1 MLFVDGSENKVGIG
15 TNTPVAVLHVS
26 GNIWASGSSGHITAS
41 GNISASGDLVV
52 QNITASG
59 NISASGTIKA
69 LSYNIGNYNLANIN
83 GSELRHGFDSTLTS
97 FMYGKDGTEAHYFNG
112 NVTASGI

>member
-1 MLFVDGSENKVGIG
+1 MPNWKKVI
-15 TNTPVAVLHVS
+15 VS
-26 GNIWASGSSGHITAS
+26 GSNAILNH
-41 GNISASGDLVV
+41 
-52 QNITASG
+52 ITASG
-59 NISASGTIKA
+59 NISASGTIEA

-112 NVTASGI
+112 NVTASGNISASGTITAILL